1 MAQVSST
8 AGDLLV
14 SWEGAAYIPFVKLM
28 TWGSLV
34 VWSLT
39 TWQLEDLKVIIRYIP
54 GGGLRHVLFS
64 SLPGE
69 MIQFD

>member
-8 AGDLLV
+8 GGDLLV

-39 TWQLEDLKVIIRYIP
+39 TCQLEDLKVIRYIL